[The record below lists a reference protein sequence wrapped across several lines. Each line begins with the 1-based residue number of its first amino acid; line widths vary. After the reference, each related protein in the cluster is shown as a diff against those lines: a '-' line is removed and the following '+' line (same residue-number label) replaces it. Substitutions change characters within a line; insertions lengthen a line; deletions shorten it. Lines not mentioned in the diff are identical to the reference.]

1 VIFRKK
7 ALFSS
12 IVTPL
17 CAPFYIEMHA
27 TPYITGSTKAAP
39 TELSPVRATP
49 AVNVTI
55 PLPTAAILA
64 ALADSPELL
73 NEIAA
78 LVAARLEP
86 TTNTRQLSDWLTT
99 EEAADYLR
107 CKTRRIYDLTSQGR
121 LTAVKDGSRNLYE
134 RAELDR
140 HLNLS
145 DYARAARRRE
155 RYEQRTGTGV
165 CSQSHSFGRSAGA
178 AA

>member
-1 VIFRKK
+1 
-7 ALFSS
+7 
-12 IVTPL
+12 
-17 CAPFYIEMHA
+17 M
-27 TPYITGSTKAAP
+27 
-39 TELSPVRATP
+39 
-49 AVNVTI
+49 
-55 PLPTAAILA
+55 ILA

-155 RYEQRTGTGV
+155 RYEQRASAGV
-165 CSQSHSFGRSAGA
+165 CDQSHSFGRSAGA

>member
-1 VIFRKK
+1 
-7 ALFSS
+7 
-12 IVTPL
+12 
-17 CAPFYIEMHA
+17 MHA
-27 TPYITGSTKAAP
+27 TPNTSITPAEATP
-39 TELSPVRATP
+39 TELSLVRATP
-49 AVNVTI
+49 VVNVTI

-86 TTNTRQLSDWLTT
+86 KKNTRQLSDWLTT

-155 RYEQRTGTGV
+155 RYEQRTGV
-165 CSQSHSFGRSAGA
+165 CDQSHSFGRSAGA